1 MSNRIDVNELIE
13 SRSVGR
19 LQYELLVLCGALLI
33 FDGFDTQAI
42 GYVAP
47 AILREWGVGRPE
59 LGPIFSSGLAGLML
73 GALLFGPV
81 ADRFGRKP
89 TIVVCAIIFGVF
101 TIVCAL
107 AGTVGELM
115 AFRFMAGLGLGG
127 AMPNAIALTA
137 EFAPT
142 RSRSRLTT
150 ILVCF
155 FSLGAAIGGFL
166 AAAVIPTLGWRAVF
180 WIGGLAPLG
189 ILPIIILRL
198 PESIRFLSLRS
209 GTTDRVRAIV
219 ARIVPAD
226 RFAGQVEFWS
236 SGEEGTR
243 SSPRLLFT
251 DGRAAVTLFVWSG
264 FFMNLIVLYFLSSY
278 LPTILHG
285 VGISEADAVQATALY
300 QVGGLVG
307 AVCIGWLMD
316 RLEPAV
322 VLAAALT
329 SAALLICLIAAAG
342 NALMLINC
350 GTFGAGF
357 CIVGGQV
364 GANAY
369 VSSLYPT
376 AVRSTGIGWALGVG
390 RFGSVVGPMAVT
402 ALLALGWSI
411 TAVFYSVAL
420 PAVLAGFFLWSAGSA
435 RSSQAVSAYPR
446 EPALEGKRQ
455 RAGVLL

>member
-1 MSNRIDVNELIE
+1 LSNRIDVSELIE
-13 SRSVGR
+13 SRGVGR
-19 LQYELLVLCGALLI
+19 LQYELMALCGMLLI
-33 FDGFDTQAI
+33 LDGFDTQAI

-73 GALLFGPV
+73 GALLLGPI

-89 TIVVCAIIFGVF
+89 TIVLCAIIFGLF
-101 TIVCAL
+101 TIACAL
-107 AGTVGELM
+107 AGTVEELM
-115 AFRFMAGLGLGG
+115 VFRFLAGLGLGG
-127 AMPNAIALTA
+127 AMPNAIALMA
-137 EFAPT
+137 EFGPK
-142 RSRSRLTT
+142 RSRSRLAT

-166 AAAVIPTLGWRAVF
+166 AAAVIPSLGWRAVF
-180 WIGGLAPLG
+180 WIGGLAPLA
-189 ILPIIILRL
+189 ILPIIIIRL
-198 PESIRFLSLRS
+198 PESVRFLSLRS
-209 GTTDRVRAIV
+209 GTNKRIRAIV
-219 ARIVPAD
+219 GRIAPAYL
-226 RFAGQVEFWS
+226 FTGQVEFWS
-236 SGEEGTR
+236 SGEEETR

-251 DGRAAVTLFVWSG
+251 HGRASVTIFIWAG
-264 FFMNLIVLYFLSSY
+264 FFMNLVVLYFLSSY

-285 VGISEADAVQATALY
+285 VGISERDAVQATAIY

-316 RLEPAV
+316 RLEPGV

-329 SAALLICLIAAAG
+329 SAAVFICLIAAAG
-342 NALMLINC
+342 STLTLVNS

-357 CIVGGQV
+357 CVVGGQV

-376 AVRSTGIGWALGVG
+376 AVRSTGIGWALGIG

-411 TAVFYSVAL
+411 SNVFYSIAL
-420 PAVLAGFFLWSAGSA
+420 PAVLAGLFLWLAGSV
-435 RSSQAVSAYPR
+435 RNSLTHRDQAK
-446 EPALEGKRQ
+446 GIK
-455 RAGVLL
+455 

>member
-13 SRSVGR
+13 RRGVGR
-19 LQYELLVLCGALLI
+19 LQYELMALCGALLI

-73 GALLFGPV
+73 GALLFGPI

-89 TIVVCAIIFGVF
+89 TIALCAVIFGVF
-101 TIVCAL
+101 TIGCAVAGSIHELMVFRLL
-107 AGTVGELM
+107 AG
-115 AFRFMAGLGLGG
+115 FGLGG

-137 EFAPT
+137 EFAPQ
-142 RSRSRLTT
+142 RSRARLAT

-166 AAAVIPTLGWRAVF
+166 AAAIIPHFGWRAVF
-180 WIGGLAPLG
+180 WIGGLAPLA
-189 ILPIIILRL
+189 ILPVILVRL
-198 PESIRFLSLRS
+198 PESVRFLALRS
-209 GTTDRVRAIV
+209 DMTARVRAIV
-219 ARIVPAD
+219 ARIAPAEAFTD
-226 RFAGQVEFWS
+226 VTEFWS
-236 SGEEGTR
+236 SGEEETH
-243 SSPRLLFT
+243 SSPTLLFT
-251 DGRAAVTLFVWSG
+251 HGRAAVTTFVWLG

-285 VGISEADAVQATALY
+285 VGISESDAVRATALY

-307 AVCIGWLMD
+307 AVFIGWLMD
-316 RLEPAV
+316 RVEPGV
-322 VLAAALT
+322 VLAGALT
-329 SAALLICLIAAAG
+329 CAALLICMIASAG
-342 NALMLINC
+342 NSLALVNC

-357 CIVGGQV
+357 CVVGGQV

-402 ALLALGWSI
+402 ALLALGWSV
-411 TAVFYSVAL
+411 TNVFYSVAL
-420 PAVLAGFFLWSAGSA
+420 PAVLAGLFLWLAGSA
-435 RSSQAVSAYPR
+435 SRAQDPATGSVLDGSRPRSAH
-446 EPALEGKRQ
+446 
-455 RAGVLL
+455 

>member
-1 MSNRIDVNELIE
+1 MLNRIDISELIE
-13 SRSVGR
+13 NRGVGR
-19 LQYELLVLCGALLI
+19 LQYELMALCGALLI
-33 FDGFDTQAI
+33 FDGFDTQSI

-47 AILREWGVGRPE
+47 AILREWGVGRSE

-73 GALLFGPV
+73 GAFLLGPI

-89 TIVVCAIIFGVF
+89 TIVLCAVIFGLF
-101 TIVCAL
+101 TIACAM
-107 AGTVGELM
+107 AGTVAELM
-115 AFRFMAGLGLGG
+115 VFRLLAGLGLGG

-137 EFAPT
+137 EFAPL
-142 RSRSRLTT
+142 RSRSRLAT

-166 AAAVIPTLGWRAVF
+166 AAVIIPDLGWRAVF
-180 WIGGLAPLG
+180 WIGGLAPLA
-189 ILPIIILRL
+189 ILPIIMMRL
-198 PESIRFLSLRS
+198 PESVRFLSLRS
-209 GTTDRVRAIV
+209 GTSGRIRAIV
-219 ARIVPAD
+219 QRIAPAGLFND
-226 RFAGQVEFWS
+226 KTEFWS
-236 SGEEGTR
+236 SGEDETR

-251 DGRAAVTLFVWSG
+251 HGRAAVTLCVWAG

-285 VGISEADAVQATALY
+285 VGIGESDAVRATAFY

-316 RLEPAV
+316 WLKPGA

-342 NALMLINC
+342 SDLTLVVW

-357 CIVGGQV
+357 CVVGGQV

-390 RFGSVVGPMAVT
+390 RLGSVVGPMIVT
-402 ALLALGWSI
+402 ALLSVGWSI
-411 TAVFYSVAL
+411 TSIFYSVAL
-420 PAVLAGFFLWSAGSA
+420 PALLAGMFLWLAGLVRSATT
-435 RSSQAVSAYPR
+435 
-446 EPALEGKRQ
+446 EPAERGAAWERS
-455 RAGVLL
+455 